1 MTPNAITL
9 LFKEARDA
17 FPPIEGKP
25 TDDDLLSIRE
35 TLLPILMEVPYDQ
48 LGGVHSLTSLITD
61 DVRYAAEHGGN
72 AFKRPIR
79 LPLYDTSIKDDA
91 TTVVR
96 VRAEAAHKAR
106 LDDYAS
112 FEAAERGAA
121 KFLREVVDEV
131 WYNDLKD
138 ADTFYTKVTAL
149 EIISFLDANSGGL
162 HAIDMISLRTN
173 MHQYYVQADGIPQYI
188 VMLED
193 AQKKAKRA
201 GMPIADVELVMMASA
216 AVLAAQ
222 HFPREVDDWEGLPT
236 PNRTWLAWKTA
247 FRLAHLKRQ
256 RQILASGGGEPLGGA
271 HGVLPAAGPAIG
283 RLESA
288 LDNLALAATNDT
300 AVLQQLTSANLA
312 LTATIG
318 TLTATNKKLVD
329 AATARAKKAPI
340 AGAPTVVPPAER
352 VRVPAHPGN
361 YCWTHGHRIR
371 KDHTSATCA
380 AKAPGHRD
388 DATAAN
394 TLGGS
399 EKDKGWY
406 TAAHT

>member
-79 LPLYDTSIKDDA
+79 LPLYDSSIKDDA

-173 MHQYYVQADGIPQYI
+173 MHQYYGQADGIPQYI
-188 VMLED
+188 IMLED

-201 GMPIADVELVMMASA
+201 GMPIADIELVMMASA

-222 HFPREVDDWEGLPT
+222 HFPREVDDWEGLPST
-236 PNRTWLAWKTA
+236 SRTWVAWKTA

-256 RQILASGGGEPLGGA
+256 HQILASGGGEPLGGA
-271 HGVLPAAGPAIG
+271 HGVLPAAAPAIG
-283 RLESA
+283 RLETA

-300 AVLQQLTSANLA
+300 AVLQQLTAANLA
-312 LTATIG
+312 LTATIA

-329 AATARAKKAPI
+329 VGRGRGTP
-340 AGAPTVVPPAER
+340 AGGTPAGTPAEGGR
-352 VRVPAHPGN
+352 STKTPHPGN
-361 YCWTHGHRIR
+361 YCWTHGHRISR
-371 KDHTSATCA
+371 EHTSATCA
-380 AKAPGHRD
+380 NKATGHRD

-394 TLGGS
+394 TFGGS

-406 TAAHT
+406 TVRT